1 MKKLFFMPILVLL
14 WFSGA
19 VFAQQAK
26 ETQSGMIVEVLYFHG
41 KQRCVTCIAI
51 GDNSKDVVNK
61 DFAPQVKAGKVK
73 FKEIDISTEDGEKL
87 ADKYRVSGSALYV
100 NQWKNGKEQRN
111 DMTLFGFE
119 NAKNDTPAFR
129 KGLKDKINQLLK

>member
-1 MKKLFFMPILVLL
+1 MKKLFFMTILALL
-14 WFSGA
+14 CFSGA

-26 ETQSGMIVEVLYFHG
+26 ETQSGTIVEVLYFHG

-100 NQWKNGKEQRN
+100 NQWKNGEEQRN

>member
-1 MKKLFFMPILVLL
+1 MKKLFFMTILALL
-14 WFSGA
+14 CFSGA

-26 ETQSGMIVEVLYFHG
+26 ETQSGTIVEVLYFHG

-111 DMTLFGFE
+111 DMTMFGFE
-119 NAKNDTPAFR
+119 NARNDTPAFR

>member
-1 MKKLFFMPILVLL
+1 MKRLFFMTIVALL
-14 WFSGA
+14 CFSG
-19 VFAQQAK
+19 VTFAQQAK
-26 ETQSGMIVEVLYFHG
+26 KAHSEAIVEVLYFHG

-61 DFAPQVKAGKVK
+61 DFAPQAKVGRVI
-73 FKEIDISTEDGEKL
+73 FKEIDISTEAGEKM

-111 DMTLFGFE
+111 DMTMFGFE
-119 NAKNDTPAFR
+119 NARNDTPAFR